1 MVQPTTKKPSAR
13 AEEIRKTRAAETAKA
28 NMASRATATA
38 KNKTAKAVAT
48 KYGAKA
54 LGALGVGYIARES
67 INEFRSARTGADK
80 AMAAA
85 NLMQTAHPIG
95 WGTSIALDVVKDTP
109 QYQKAQTKALDWV
122 DSVNM
127 GKKLRDAA
135 AESRAV
141 KGAAAA
147 RKRREAATKSTKGK
161 K

>member
-1 MVQPTTKKPSAR
+1 MAKTPVKKPSAR
-13 AEEIRKTRAAETAKA
+13 AEEIRKTKAMETARA
-28 NMASRATATA
+28 NMASRAETAA
-38 KNKTAKAVAT
+38 KSKTVRAVAT

-54 LGALGVGYIARES
+54 LGALGVGFVAKSAID
-67 INEFRSARTGADK
+67 EFRSAKTTSAK
-80 AMAAA
+80 AMAVA
-85 NLMQTAHPIG
+85 NLMQAAHPIG
-95 WGTSIALDVVKDTP
+95 WGTSIALDRVKDTP
-109 QYQKAQTKALDWV
+109 QYQKAQTKVLDWV

-147 RKRREAATKSTKGK
+147 RKRKEAATKSTKGK